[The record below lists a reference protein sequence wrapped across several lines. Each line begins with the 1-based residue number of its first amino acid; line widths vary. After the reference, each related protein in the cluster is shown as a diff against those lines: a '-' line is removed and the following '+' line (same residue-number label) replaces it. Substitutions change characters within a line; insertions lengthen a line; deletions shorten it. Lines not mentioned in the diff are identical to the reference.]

1 LTVALSV
8 IYNGWRAERK
18 DGKPAGDQIMRLTT
32 KLLKDIIKEELDN
45 MSEDTS
51 LEEEIEE
58 NKDAIELGAPVNE
71 EEQATN
77 EGIENITPENIMLV
91 LQALAKMGV
100 ELSPALLG
108 GGVVAAAMKI
118 KDAMQDQEVDDD
130 PRFYDDED

>member
-1 LTVALSV
+1 
-8 IYNGWRAERK
+8 
-18 DGKPAGDQIMRLTT
+18 
-32 KLLKDIIKEELDN
+32 
-45 MSEDTS
+45 
-51 LEEEIEE
+51 
-58 NKDAIELGAPVNE
+58 
-71 EEQATN
+71 
-77 EGIENITPENIMLV
+77 MLV